1 MLMHQIPLI
10 SNYKIRSSLCCFF
23 PLPSIYNLTGK
34 KASLERA
41 YSVLVLLCNCK
52 NLLNWLSTAHCWVCV
67 CCKTMQM
74 HLIQNSSKFRSTFFF
89 FLHVK
94 TTLVAPILTPKDKH
108 RAGFGL
114 RMHSSSKQP
123 FKLIC
128 PLSFSL
134 PTIISQFSFFPL
146 HQLFIYL
153 TPLWSQAIQ
162 AQIRCWRMHSCHRSN
177 KLFSSV
183 NVS

>member
-34 KASLERA
+34 KSIPRK
-41 YSVLVLLCNCK
+41 SLLCPCPFMQLQK
-52 NLLNWLSTAHCWVCV
+52 LNWLSTAHCWVCV

-74 HLIQNSSKFRSTFFF
+74 HLIQNSPKFRSTFFF

-108 RAGFGL
+108 RASFSL

-134 PTIISQFSFFPL
+134 PTIISQFSFSPL